1 MIDAFVVYPLVLV
14 LPHDELLVGYSISMS
29 HLKIKSSMTTMTQ
42 EVYEYNIFGFKMKI
56 LKAAVVLAMHFTGL
70 RLDKS

>member
-1 MIDAFVVYPLVLV
+1 
-14 LPHDELLVGYSISMS
+14 MS

-70 RLDKS
+70 RLIRELPKEGLLLVVQPHIA